1 MMLILV
7 QSCSTIE
14 STVDS
19 TLDSISEAGD
29 FIYDSV
35 NFWDEDEPEQSE
47 AVIIEEAVEV
57 PEYAI
62 PDENYFEPGL
72 SQEQNFSNQQSFQP
86 QVNAQPY
93 YDPIYRSQR
102 QYYYVGPNGTPMLAP
117 PPPPFPQYSIDQQ
130 NSPQPF
136 SNYSN
141 LPPIRRYSMPT
152 QDMYSF
158 TNEDVPLITNQ
169 ANTSSIVPL
178 SEEDEMEL
186 YAIQNDCIRVVVD
199 YVNGGYQCDDFDN
212 AVSYTHLTL
221 PTKRIV

>member
-1 MMLILV
+1 MQILSTFRTLTISMVLILV

-62 PDENYFEPGL
+62 PDESYFEPGL

-86 QVNAQPY
+86 QANVQPY

-117 PPPPFPQYSIDQQ
+117 PPPPFPQYSIDQVAPLPY
-130 NSPQPF
+130 S
-136 SNYSN
+136 YSN
-141 LPPIRRYSMPT
+141 NLDIPRSSNPNMNNFAPRLNLGVTNPNQNVKPT
-152 QDMYSF
+152 
-158 TNEDVPLITNQ
+158 IT
-169 ANTSSIVPL
+169 L
-178 SEEDEMEL
+178 EEEMEL
-186 YAIQNDCIRVVVD
+186 FGIQNDCVRVKED
-199 YVNGGYQCDDFDN
+199 YVNGGFMCDDYD
-212 AVSYTHLTL
+212 
-221 PTKRIV
+221 

>member
-1 MMLILV
+1 MQILSTFRTLSISMVLIFV

-62 PDENYFEPGL
+62 PDESYFEPGL

-86 QVNAQPY
+86 QANVQPY

-117 PPPPFPQYSIDQQ
+117 PPPPFPQYSIDQVAPLPY
-130 NSPQPF
+130 S
-136 SNYSN
+136 YSN
-141 LPPIRRYSMPT
+141 NLDIPRSSNPNMNNFAPRLNLGVTNPNQNVKPT
-152 QDMYSF
+152 
-158 TNEDVPLITNQ
+158 IT
-169 ANTSSIVPL
+169 L
-178 SEEDEMEL
+178 EEEMEL
-186 YAIQNDCIRVVVD
+186 FGIQNDCVRVKED
-199 YVNGGYQCDDFDN
+199 YVNGGFMCDDYD
-212 AVSYTHLTL
+212 
-221 PTKRIV
+221 

>member
-1 MMLILV
+1 MQILRTLRTLSMSMMLILM

-35 NFWDEDEPEQSE
+35 NFWEDDEPEQSE

-62 PDENYFEPGL
+62 PDESYFEPGL

-117 PPPPFPQYSIDQQ
+117 PPPPFPQYSIDQVAPLPY
-130 NSPQPF
+130 S
-136 SNYSN
+136 YSN
-141 LPPIRRYSMPT
+141 NLDMPR
-152 QDMYSF
+152 SF
-158 TNEDVPLITNQ
+158 NPNMNNFAPRQNLGVTNQ
-169 ANTSSIVPL
+169 NQNVKPTITL
-178 SEEDEMEL
+178 EEEMEL
-186 YAIQNDCIRVVVD
+186 FGIQNDCVRLKED
-199 YVNGGYQCDDFDN
+199 FVNGGFMCDDYD
-212 AVSYTHLTL
+212 
-221 PTKRIV
+221 

>member
-1 MMLILV
+1 MQILRTLRTLSMSMMLILV

-62 PDENYFEPGL
+62 PDESYFEPGL

-117 PPPPFPQYSIDQQ
+117 PPPPFPQYSIDQVAPLPYSYSNNLGAPQ
-130 NSPQPF
+130 SYPETFLNQNRNPQNNNSPVVT
-136 SNYSN
+136 
-141 LPPIRRYSMPT
+141 L
-152 QDMYSF
+152 D
-158 TNEDVPLITNQ
+158 E
-169 ANTSSIVPL
+169 
-178 SEEDEMEL
+178 EMEL
-186 YAIQNDCIRVVVD
+186 FGIQNNCVRVAKD
-199 YVNGGYQCDDFDN
+199 YVNGGFMCDDYD
-212 AVSYTHLTL
+212 
-221 PTKRIV
+221 

>member
-1 MMLILV
+1 MILILV

-62 PDENYFEPGL
+62 PDESYFEPGL

-86 QVNAQPY
+86 KL
-93 YDPIYRSQR
+93 
-102 QYYYVGPNGTPMLAP
+102 ML
-117 PPPPFPQYSIDQQ
+117 
-130 NSPQPF
+130 
-136 SNYSN
+136 N
-141 LPPIRRYSMPT
+141 LTMT
-152 QDMYSF
+152 QF
-158 TNEDVPLITNQ
+158 TGARD
-169 ANTSSIVPL
+169 NTIMWDL
-178 SEEDEMEL
+178 MEL
-186 YAIQNDCIRVVVD
+186 
-199 YVNGGYQCDDFDN
+199 QC
-212 AVSYTHLTL
+212 
-221 PTKRIV
+221 

>member
-1 MMLILV
+1 MQISRTLRTLSMSMMLILV

-14 STVDS
+14 STFDS

-35 NFWDEDEPEQSE
+35 NFWEEDEPEQSE

-62 PDENYFEPGL
+62 PDESYFEPGL

-117 PPPPFPQYSIDQQ
+117 PPPPFPQYSIDQVAPLPY
-130 NSPQPF
+130 S
-136 SNYSN
+136 YSN
-141 LPPIRRYSMPT
+141 NLDIPR
-152 QDMYSF
+152 SF
-158 TNEDVPLITNQ
+158 NPNMNNFAPRQNLGVTNQ
-169 ANTSSIVPL
+169 NQNVKPTITL
-178 SEEDEMEL
+178 EEEMEL
-186 YAIQNDCIRVVVD
+186 FGIQNDCVRVKED
-199 YVNGGYQCDDFDN
+199 FVNGGFMCDDYD
-212 AVSYTHLTL
+212 
-221 PTKRIV
+221 